1 MVVQCG
7 MEEVRVCPVAPP
19 PPLGAAPQDDGDDP
33 EVMQVTGEGL
43 AVHLRPKKQR
53 VNGASQ
59 PGVTWGDNTEERER
73 PMSWEGELSD
83 DDEDDDSGAQA
94 VQQSPA
100 AAASGV
106 VVVRPGNSPMLVER
120 DDGTTSPISLTVSS
134 GPDSKGNGTSDKCIS
149 RVNLPDKSSSNHVI
163 TYVPPVS
170 PAPSTPYGSVTPT
183 VVPAFPERQQHTH
196 NSSFGEGRLGGSS
209 AFQPPPFGESP
220 RPTSSSSSR
229 SSYSP
234 SQSPLLGGSRGGP
247 LGLPPRHGA
256 ASSDGSLYSPTSSP
270 LQGRHVSLVEAV
282 YSPSQSPSQSRHRLA
297 DGLSPTAAHLRNLSV
312 SRTNTSAVP
321 YTPANSEPPYPYL
334 VVQPTP
340 DTRSTASS
348 ASVASSASDESNAS
362 DLSSPTRRPSAEG
375 AGVDPLGALG
385 EAPGGVSRQQLLS
398 GPCPICGDRISG
410 FHYGIF
416 SCESCKG
423 FFKRTVQNKKHYVC
437 LRGAAC
443 PVAVATRKKCPA
455 CRFDKCLRTGM
466 KLEAIR
472 EDRTRG
478 GRSTYQCSYSLPSQ
492 LVGGDSRLTSESGDI
507 PVEPI
512 PLLQKESRSLSSGS
526 PLEGSPQ
533 PFVGQQQ
540 PPVVPSLVQEIVSVE
555 HLWHYTDR
563 EISRLS
569 EQFGNKVSAAGAT
582 TLDAGA
588 PDSPGSLGAD
598 GGPSLLSSLCNIA
611 DHRLYKI
618 VKWCKSLPLFREI
631 QVDDQIALLINSWC
645 ELLLLSCCYRSTGT
659 PNEIRVSMGKSVTL
673 GQARHLGM
681 GPVIERMLG
690 LTDLLRRLQV
700 DQREFVCL
708 KVIILLTSDASGLK
722 EPEKV
727 RACKKQVLEALQAY
741 TISHYPSQP
750 SKFGELLLCVPE
762 LERACQ
768 VSKESLA
775 ASRRIASSGGASSSS
790 APMAD
795 TQAPSFNLLFELL
808 RGDH

>member
-59 PGVTWGDNTEERER
+59 PGVTWGDTEERER

-83 DDEDDDSGAQA
+83 EDDDDDGEARVAQ
-94 VQQSPA
+94 PA
-100 AAASGV
+100 TGG
-106 VVVRPGNSPMLVER
+106 VRPGNSPMLVER
-120 DDGTTSPISLTVSS
+120 DEGATSPISLTVSS
-134 GPDSKGNGTSDKCIS
+134 ATDSKGNGTNDKCIS
-149 RVNLPDKSSSNHVI
+149 RVNLPDKSNHVI
-163 TYVPPVS
+163 TYVAPVS

-196 NSSFGEGRLGGSS
+196 NSSFGEGRLGGG

-234 SQSPLLGGSRGGP
+234 SQSPLLGSSRP

-282 YSPSQSPSQSRHRLA
+282 YSPSQSPSQGRHRLA

-312 SRTNTSAVP
+312 SRTSAGP
-321 YTPANSEPPYPYL
+321 FSSASTEPPYPYL

-375 AGVDPLGALG
+375 GVGGTDPLGALG
-385 EAPGGVSRQQLLS
+385 GADAPGGVSRQQLLS

-437 LRGAAC
+437 LRGASC

-492 LVGGDSRLTSESGDI
+492 LLGGDSRLASESGDL
-507 PVEPI
+507 PLEPI

-533 PFVGQQQ
+533 PFGGQQQ

-569 EQFGNKVSAAGAT
+569 EQFGHKVSATGASA
-582 TLDAGA
+582 LDAG
-588 PDSPGSLGAD
+588 DSGAGGAAMAVAAEG

-618 VKWCKSLPLFREI
+618 VKWCKSLPLFRDI

-681 GPVIERMLG
+681 GPVIERMLS

-775 ASRRIASSGGASSSS
+775 ASRRIAASSSA

-795 TQAPSFNLLFELL
+795 PQAPSFNLLFELL

>member
-1 MVVQCG
+1 
-7 MEEVRVCPVAPP
+7 
-19 PPLGAAPQDDGDDP
+19 
-33 EVMQVTGEGL
+33 MQVTQAG
-43 AVHLRPKKQR
+43 VVNLRHKKQR
-53 VNGASQ
+53 VNGT
-59 PGVTWGDNTEERER
+59 GWGPEPEDRER

-83 DDEDDDSGAQA
+83 TDEPPAGAA
-94 VQQSPA
+94 HKSRAPH
-100 AAASGV
+100 
-106 VVVRPGNSPMLVER
+106 SPMVVER
-120 DDGTTSPISLTVSS
+120 DERASPVSLAATSNSVSHMLANS
-134 GPDSKGNGTSDKCIS
+134 CGDKEGVL
-149 RVNLPDKSSSNHVI
+149 RTAPVSSSNH
-163 TYVPPVS
+163 T
-170 PAPSTPYGSVTPT
+170 VTPT
-183 VVPAFPERQQHTH
+183 VPYGGTNIAAFQERVSH
-196 NSSFGEGRLGGSS
+196 NPSFGEVSTSGRPTVLGGGG
-209 AFQPPPFGESP
+209 AFQPPCSIYSESPVPTP

-234 SQSPLLGGSRGGP
+234 TQSPLLGRGGP
-247 LGLPPRHGA
+247 SFSHAHHSPVPQHRHC
-256 ASSDGSLYSPTSSP
+256 ASSDGSSVYSPASSP
-270 LQGRHVSLVEAV
+270 LQGRHVPVVDGGSV
-282 YSPSQSPSQSRHRLA
+282 YSPSQSPSQGRHRIS
-297 DGLSPTAAHLRNLSV
+297 DGMSPTAAHLRNLSV
-312 SRTNTSAVP
+312 SRNAYAGGDQVG
-321 YTPANSEPPYPYL
+321 PPYPYVVMPDPAL
-334 VVQPTP
+334 VQSTP
-340 DTRSTASS
+340 DARSTASS

-362 DLSSPTRRPSAEG
+362 DLSSPTRRPSADGSSADSG
-375 AGVDPLGALG
+375 AGADAGP
-385 EAPGGVSRQQLLS
+385 GVSRQQLLS
-398 GPCPICGDRISG
+398 GPCPVCGDRISG

-437 LRGAAC
+437 LRGASC
-443 PVAVATRKKCPA
+443 PVAISTRKKCPA

-478 GRSTYQCSYSLPSQ
+478 GRSTYQCSYSLPVQ
-492 LVGGDSRLTSESGDI
+492 LLNDSRNPLDASACESNN
-507 PVEPI
+507 EPI
-512 PLLQKESRSLSSGS
+512 PLLQKDSRSTGSCSQAEMGHSSGS
-526 PLEGSPQ
+526 ASSSPRPQ
-533 PFVGQQQ
+533 P
-540 PPVVPSLVQEIVSVE
+540 PTIPSLVQEIVSVE

-569 EQFGNKVSAAGAT
+569 EQFDNKVSAASPA
-582 TLDAGA
+582 A
-588 PDSPGSLGAD
+588 PQVPELPAMDGS
-598 GGPSLLSSLCNIA
+598 SNILSSLCNIA

-673 GQARHLGM
+673 GQARDLGM
-681 GPVIERMLG
+681 GPVIERMLA

-708 KVIILLTSDASGLK
+708 KVLILLTSDASGLK

-741 TISHYPSQP
+741 TNSHYPSQP

-768 VSKESLA
+768 LSKESLA
-775 ASRRIASSGGASSSS
+775 ASRRIASAGATA
-790 APMAD
+790 APSD
-795 TQAPSFNLLFELL
+795 DPQAPSFNLLVELL

>member
-1 MVVQCG
+1 
-7 MEEVRVCPVAPP
+7 
-19 PPLGAAPQDDGDDP
+19 
-33 EVMQVTGEGL
+33 
-43 AVHLRPKKQR
+43 
-53 VNGASQ
+53 
-59 PGVTWGDNTEERER
+59 
-73 PMSWEGELSD
+73 
-83 DDEDDDSGAQA
+83 
-94 VQQSPA
+94 
-100 AAASGV
+100 
-106 VVVRPGNSPMLVER
+106 
-120 DDGTTSPISLTVSS
+120 
-134 GPDSKGNGTSDKCIS
+134 
-149 RVNLPDKSSSNHVI
+149 
-163 TYVPPVS
+163 
-170 PAPSTPYGSVTPT
+170 
-183 VVPAFPERQQHTH
+183 
-196 NSSFGEGRLGGSS
+196 
-209 AFQPPPFGESP
+209 
-220 RPTSSSSSR
+220 
-229 SSYSP
+229 
-234 SQSPLLGGSRGGP
+234 
-247 LGLPPRHGA
+247 
-256 ASSDGSLYSPTSSP
+256 
-270 LQGRHVSLVEAV
+270 
-282 YSPSQSPSQSRHRLA
+282 
-297 DGLSPTAAHLRNLSV
+297 
-312 SRTNTSAVP
+312 
-321 YTPANSEPPYPYL
+321 
-334 VVQPTP
+334 
-340 DTRSTASS
+340 
-348 ASVASSASDESNAS
+348 
-362 DLSSPTRRPSAEG
+362 
-375 AGVDPLGALG
+375 
-385 EAPGGVSRQQLLS
+385 
-398 GPCPICGDRISG
+398 
-410 FHYGIF
+410 
-416 SCESCKG
+416 
-423 FFKRTVQNKKHYVC
+423 
-437 LRGAAC
+437 
-443 PVAVATRKKCPA
+443 
-455 CRFDKCLRTGM
+455 M

-492 LVGGDSRLTSESGDI
+492 LVGGDSRLTSESGDL

-569 EQFGNKVSAAGAT
+569 EQFGNKVSATGAT
-582 TLDAGA
+582 ALDTGG
-588 PDSPGSLGAD
+588 PDSPSTLGAD

-795 TQAPSFNLLFELL
+795 PQAPSFNLLFELL

>member
-59 PGVTWGDNTEERER
+59 PGVTWGDTEERER

-83 DDEDDDSGAQA
+83 EDDDDDGEAQVA
-94 VQQSPA
+94 QPTP
-100 AAASGV
+100 GG
-106 VVVRPGNSPMLVER
+106 VRPGNSPMLVER
-120 DDGTTSPISLTVSS
+120 DEGATSPISLTVSAA
-134 GPDSKGNGTSDKCIS
+134 PDSKGNGTNDKCIS
-149 RVNLPDKSSSNHVI
+149 RVNLPDKSNHVI
-163 TYVPPVS
+163 TYVAPVS

-196 NSSFGEGRLGGSS
+196 NSSFGEGRLGGG

-234 SQSPLLGGSRGGP
+234 SQSPLLGSSRP

-282 YSPSQSPSQSRHRLA
+282 YSPSQSPSQGRHRLA

-312 SRTNTSAVP
+312 SRTGTSAGP
-321 YTPANSEPPYPYL
+321 FSSASTEPPYPYL

-375 AGVDPLGALG
+375 GVGGGDPLGALG
-385 EAPGGVSRQQLLS
+385 GADAPGGVSRQQLLS

-443 PVAVATRKKCPA
+443 PVSVATRKKCPA

-492 LVGGDSRLTSESGDI
+492 LLGGDSRLASESGDL
-507 PVEPI
+507 PLEPI

-533 PFVGQQQ
+533 PFGGQQQ

-569 EQFGNKVSAAGAT
+569 EQFGHKVSATGASA
-582 TLDAGA
+582 LDAGA
-588 PDSPGSLGAD
+588 DSSPAAGGGTLGGGAE

-618 VKWCKSLPLFREI
+618 VKWCKSLPLFRDI

-681 GPVIERMLG
+681 GPVIERMLS

-775 ASRRIASSGGASSSS
+775 ASRRIAASSSS
-790 APMAD
+790 TSAAPMAD
-795 TQAPSFNLLFELL
+795 PQAPSFNLLFELL